1 MYCNLGE
8 SLENLA
14 SYNLKNLMDQ
24 KSQREVVGALEKII
38 ESVSYCLM

>member
-1 MYCNLGE
+1 MYGNLGE
-8 SLENLA
+8 SLESLA

-38 ESVSYCLM
+38 DSVSN